1 MRTLKYLN
9 PEWLGFTLFLSLLLI
24 SSNGVKA
31 QEVSVTA
38 QLDSTVIFIGG
49 QIDLKLEVSQ
59 PENLNVTFP
68 LLTDT
73 ITQNIEIVK
82 AGSLDSIPQDNNR
95 ILLQQTYRITSFDS
109 GLHYIPPIQFEL
121 ANAELTRPIETEA
134 MALMVVNPFE
144 EVDPQKGIT
153 DIKTPLNTPFHLS
166 ELYRYWPYLVGLIV
180 LGLIIALVVFRY
192 YNREVNIPLLKKE
205 KPKVAPH
212 VVALNRLDHIKEE
225 KLWQRDLVKRY
236 YSDVTDT
243 LRHYIEERFQ
253 IRAMEQTTD
262 EIMDAFKSVDL
273 REVKSID
280 NLKQILQAADLVK
293 FAKHEPLPDEN
304 DLSMINAYFFVNQTK
319 QEVMKSLEEEKADM
333 LKQEEEAAPVK
344 ESTNS

>member
-1 MRTLKYLN
+1 MRILKYLN
-9 PEWLGFTLFLSLLLI
+9 PEWQGVLLFLSFLI
-24 SSNGVKA
+24 LPFNGVNA
-31 QEVSVTA
+31 QEVSVNA
-38 QLDSTVIFIGG
+38 QLDSTVIYIGG
-49 QIDLKLEVSQ
+49 QIDLKVEVSQ
-59 PENLNVTFP
+59 PENLNVVFP

-73 ITQNIEIVK
+73 ITKNIEIVK
-82 AGSLDSIPQDNNR
+82 VGPVDSIAQDNNR
-95 ILLQQTYRITSFDS
+95 LLLQQTYRITSFDS
-109 GLHYIPPIQFEL
+109 GLHYIPPIRFEL
-121 ANAELTRPIETEA
+121 ANAQLTHPIETEA

-153 DIKTPLNTPFHLS
+153 EIKSPLNTPFHLS

-180 LGLIIALVVFRY
+180 LGLIVAFIVFKY
-192 YNREVNIPLLKKE
+192 FNREVIIPLLKKE
-205 KPKVAPH
+205 KPKTPPH
-212 VVALNRLDHIKEE
+212 MAALNRLDHIREE

-243 LRHYIEERFQ
+243 LRHYIEERFM

-262 EIMDAFKSVDL
+262 EIMDAFQSIDL

-280 NLKQILQAADLVK
+280 NLKQILQTADLVK
-293 FAKHEPLPDEN
+293 FAKYEPLPDEN

-319 QEVMKSLEEEKADM
+319 QEIIKSLEEEKEDM
-333 LKQEEEAAPVK
+333 LKKEEETALVK

>member
-180 LGLIIALVVFRY
+180 LGLIIAFVVFRY

>member
-1 MRTLKYLN
+1 MRILKYLN
-9 PEWLGFTLFLSLLLI
+9 PGWLGFTLCLSLLMI
-24 SSNGVKA
+24 PSIGVKA
-31 QEVSVTA
+31 QEISVNA

-59 PENLNVTFP
+59 PKNLNVTFP

-82 AGSLDSIPQDNNR
+82 AGPVDSVPQDNNR
-95 ILLQQTYRITSFDS
+95 LLLQQTYRITSFDS

-121 ANAELTRPIETEA
+121 ANAELTHPIETEA

-166 ELYRYWPYLVGLIV
+166 ELYKYWPYLAGLIV
-180 LGLIIALVVFRY
+180 LGLIVAFIVFKY
-192 YNREVNIPLLKKE
+192 FNREVTIPLLKKE

-212 VVALNRLDHIKEE
+212 VVALERLDHIKEE

-243 LRHYIEERFQ
+243 LRHYIEERFM

-262 EIMDAFKSVDL
+262 EIMDAFQSVDL

-280 NLKQILQAADLVK
+280 NLKQILQTADLVK
-293 FAKHEPLPDEN
+293 FAKYEPLPDEN

-319 QEVMKSLEEEKADM
+319 QEVIKSLEEEKQDI
-333 LKQEEEAAPVK
+333 LRKEEEAEPVQ